1 MDIASLLETALMSP
15 DATTRNTA
23 ERQLLELAEHS
34 FGEYMSY
41 LADILVSDAKL
52 QVRILAA
59 LGMKNQLTLKDARKK
74 HAQMDR
80 WLQLDVSVRAGI
92 KQKVVTVLLGNDR
105 DMTTSISQVVSAI
118 ALVELPRNAWPEL
131 LPVITEHTKTEQPIN
146 VKRSCLLAIGYIC
159 EGADASDPQIIAQLN
174 GILIA
179 IVQGVQA
186 TEPSVQV
193 RLTAINALIHSLLF
207 IKHNFQREGERN
219 FIMQV
224 VCEATQAED
233 AELQAAA
240 FACLARIV
248 QLYYQH
254 MSLYMEKALYALS
267 INGMQSEND
276 SVACMAIEFWLT
288 ICEEEFE
295 IAFQLHELNE
305 RGEQASPDLV
315 LYNFAL
321 LGCRDVL
328 PVLLSLLMK
337 QNEDPEDDDWSVAMA
352 AGSCLQLFAASTG
365 MYVVEPTLSFFAA
378 NIALSEWRHR
388 EAAVMAFGSVLEGPD
403 VDQLKPAIQEA
414 IAPILGLVAD
424 PTVQVKE
431 TATWCL
437 GKIAEVALG
446 ALNAELDLEP
456 LLEALLLGLN
466 DHPKVSVNCCWTLM
480 NLLEQL
486 CVDAQ
491 QQETTIMSK
500 YYPMF
505 VPALVQLSGKE
516 DNEFNSRASA
526 YEALSAFVTYSANDC
541 MPIIQQI
548 ATEVLSRLESTI
560 AMQLQSFGTES
571 RASLEELQINLLS
584 LLTTTIRRLSN
595 EVQGA
600 ADNLMTMF
608 IKLLDAQ
615 EPNALIE
622 EDIFIA
628 ISAVSGA
635 VGPAFLKYMDS
646 FVPYLTKA
654 LRNVLLPTCVTAV
667 GFVADLA
674 QSLGH
679 AIAPFLEG
687 LMAILGEDL
696 NDKDGKRELKPAIL
710 SCFGDIAGVI
720 GEGFMPYMDVVMQ
733 ICSQLL
739 TIAPEDS
746 SYDALEYATSVKE
759 AVLDC
764 YVGIVSS
771 LSSNPEQLYAFLGP
785 IYQLLE
791 QIAADGEMSSNE
803 STARS
808 AVGLLGDIAAMYQG
822 GQLKNYYDQPWVT
835 SFIKK
840 TRSNIAFT
848 QQTKD
853 AARWARDRQKR
864 QIG

>member
-446 ALNAELDLEP
+446 ALNAELDL
-456 LLEALLLGLN
+456 G
-466 DHPKVSVNCCWTLM
+466 
-480 NLLEQL
+480 
-486 CVDAQ
+486 
-491 QQETTIMSK
+491 
-500 YYPMF
+500 
-505 VPALVQLSGKE
+505 
-516 DNEFNSRASA
+516 
-526 YEALSAFVTYSANDC
+526 AFV
-541 MPIIQQI
+541 
-548 ATEVLSRLESTI
+548 
-560 AMQLQSFGTES
+560 G
-571 RASLEELQINLLS
+571 
-584 LLTTTIRRLSN
+584 
-595 EVQGA
+595 
-600 ADNLMTMF
+600 
-608 IKLLDAQ
+608 
-615 EPNALIE
+615 
-622 EDIFIA
+622 
-628 ISAVSGA
+628 
-635 VGPAFLKYMDS
+635 
-646 FVPYLTKA
+646 
-654 LRNVLLPTCVTAV
+654 
-667 GFVADLA
+667 
-674 QSLGH
+674 
-679 AIAPFLEG
+679 
-687 LMAILGEDL
+687 
-696 NDKDGKRELKPAIL
+696 
-710 SCFGDIAGVI
+710 
-720 GEGFMPYMDVVMQ
+720 
-733 ICSQLL
+733 
-739 TIAPEDS
+739 
-746 SYDALEYATSVKE
+746 
-759 AVLDC
+759 
-764 YVGIVSS
+764 GIV
-771 LSSNPEQLYAFLGP
+771 AW
-785 IYQLLE
+785 
-791 QIAADGEMSSNE
+791 
-803 STARS
+803 
-808 AVGLLGDIAAMYQG
+808 
-822 GQLKNYYDQPWVT
+822 LKRPP
-835 SFIKK
+835 
-840 TRSNIAFT
+840 
-848 QQTKD
+848 
-853 AARWARDRQKR
+853 
-864 QIG
+864 

>member
-23 ERQLLELAEHS
+23 ERQLSELATHS
-34 FGEYMSY
+34 FREYMTY
-41 LADILVSDAKL
+41 LADILVSDAKS

-59 LGMKNQLTLKDARKK
+59 LGMKNQLTSKDSRKK
-74 HAQMDR
+74 QDQQVR
-80 WLQLDVSVRAGI
+80 WITLDHESKAAI
-92 KQKVVTVLLGNDR
+92 KTNVTRVLLGNDR
-105 DMTTSISQVVSAI
+105 DMTTSISQ
-118 ALVELPRNAWPEL
+118 
-131 LPVITEHTKTEQPIN
+131 TEQPVN

-159 EGADASDPQIIAQLN
+159 ESADANDPQILAQSN

-179 IVQGVQA
+179 IVQGVQS

-193 RLTAINALIHSLLF
+193 RLTALNALIYSLQF
-207 IKHNFQREGERN
+207 IKINFQREGERN

-233 AELQAAA
+233 PELQAAA

-267 INGMQSEND
+267 INGMQSPND
-276 SVACMAIEFWLT
+276 NVACMAIEFWST

-295 IAFQLHELNE
+295 IAFQLHEYNE
-305 RGEQASPDLV
+305 RGEQASPDLIS
-315 LYNFAL
+315 YNFSL

-328 PVLLSLLMK
+328 PVLLTLLTK

-352 AGSCLQLFAASTG
+352 AGSCLQLFATTTG
-365 MYVVEPTLSFFAA
+365 AYVVEPTLTFFAA
-378 NIALSEWRHR
+378 NIGSPEWRNR
-388 EAAVMAFGSVLEGPD
+388 EAAVMAFGSILEGPE
-403 VDQLKPAIQEA
+403 VDQLKQAIQEA
-414 IAPILGLVAD
+414 VKPILALISD
-424 PTVQVKE
+424 PTIQVKE
-431 TATWCL
+431 TVTWCL
-437 GKIAEVALG
+437 GKITEVAIN
-446 ALNAELDLEP
+446 ALEFSNDLEP
-456 LLEALLLGLN
+456 LLQALLLGLN
-466 DHPKVSVNCCWTLM
+466 DHPKVSVNCCWALM

-486 CVDAQ
+486 CADSQSQDTSV
-491 QQETTIMSK
+491 MSK
-500 YYPMF
+500 YYHTF

-526 YEALSAFVTYSANDC
+526 YEALSAFVSYSANDS

-548 ATEVLSRLESTI
+548 ATEVLSRLEATI
-560 AMQLQSFGTES
+560 SMQSQSFGSEGK
-571 RASLEELQINLLS
+571 ASLEELQINLLS

-600 ADNLMTMF
+600 ADNLMTLF
-608 IKLLDAQ
+608 IKLLVAQ

-635 VGPAFLKYMDS
+635 VGPDFLKYMDT

-654 LRNVLLPTCVTAV
+654 LRNVQSPTCVIAV

-679 AIAPFLEG
+679 AIAPFLDG

-696 NDKDGKRELKPAIL
+696 NDKD
-710 SCFGDIAGVI
+710 V
-720 GEGFMPYMDVVMQ
+720 PYMDVVMR
-733 ICSQLL
+733 ICSELAN
-739 TIAPEDS
+739 IAPEDS
-746 SYDALEYATSVKE
+746 SYDSLEFTTSVKE

-771 LSSNPEQLYAFLGP
+771 LSTQPQQLFGYLEP
-785 IYQLLE
+785 IYQLIE
-791 QIAADGEMSSNE
+791 QISGDVEMSTNE

-808 AVGLLGDIAAMYQG
+808 AVGLLGDIAAMYSD
-822 GQLKNYYDQPWVT
+822 GQLKNYYEQPWVT

-840 TRSNIAFT
+840 TRSNITFT